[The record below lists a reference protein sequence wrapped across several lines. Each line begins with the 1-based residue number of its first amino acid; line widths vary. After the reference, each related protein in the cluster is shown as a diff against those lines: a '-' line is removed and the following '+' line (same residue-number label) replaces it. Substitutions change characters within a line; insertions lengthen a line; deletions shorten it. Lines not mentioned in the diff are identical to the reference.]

1 MINMIYELDKVIEM
15 FRTADRMISE
25 DSTLLS
31 MSTDQIFYKL
41 DDGSDEM
48 RHIRWGVM
56 TRAKMKELKSFEIQ
70 NIISFLCMIEE
81 RNLLTEYIG
90 FILQSEHN
98 INLLELLLTAYQQGL
113 HNMILPFVK
122 DCIEYESNCC
132 IGQIDNIL
140 ELIQSISDDSDK
152 YSFVDRYASLIV
164 NKKEEEPILE
174 KYISNYT
181 EALEY
186 LVIRI
191 GDKLYNKRRGSAE
204 KWLDIFLNK
213 ELGHCKQIGVGFLHR
228 STYLDYKLFEKY
240 FEFLELHFCND
251 EKLWELLIPIYA
263 RYLLNTNSNLFKVRV
278 KRRLYSIIEDTNK
291 KRIFIQ
297 SIGYWVQKSQDCIEI
312 VDQLVSVSF
321 EKDSQLLQGLDYYLK
336 YKFENNVEETI
347 KILYDIYNINNY
359 KLYERFLTILPQTCS
374 SLKTQ
379 MNDLIILWGNRV
391 LYGTIS
397 EFSLSL
403 DIFMNAIKLEN
414 MKCLFAQEKLNRIEL
429 INILEDILLFTFD
442 GKRIVDLVFSI
453 AEYVKD
459 KDFFFK
465 YCLDKIYVNYG
476 GKLIENAP
484 DYVKSKN
491 EYQSDLAYRL
501 IEYHESFEKRIT
513 LGYED
518 KDFIPLIEHQRI
530 IQEIR
535 LEQNKR
541 INAQAEKNS
550 FFASFFPSRKMKYGK
565 RIAFVQKIGDGGLR
579 YNVSE
584 YENHTIQKEIPC
596 SFINNPAEY
605 KALKIAYLKK
615 RGKNEAYS

>member
-1 MINMIYELDKVIEM
+1 
-15 FRTADRMISE
+15 
-25 DSTLLS
+25 
-31 MSTDQIFYKL
+31 
-41 DDGSDEM
+41 
-48 RHIRWGVM
+48 
-56 TRAKMKELKSFEIQ
+56 
-70 NIISFLCMIEE
+70 
-81 RNLLTEYIG
+81 
-90 FILQSEHN
+90 
-98 INLLELLLTAYQQGL
+98 
-113 HNMILPFVK
+113 
-122 DCIEYESNCC
+122 
-132 IGQIDNIL
+132 
-140 ELIQSISDDSDK
+140 
-152 YSFVDRYASLIV
+152 
-164 NKKEEEPILE
+164 
-174 KYISNYT
+174 
-181 EALEY
+181 
-186 LVIRI
+186 
-191 GDKLYNKRRGSAE
+191 
-204 KWLDIFLNK
+204 
-213 ELGHCKQIGVGFLHR
+213 
-228 STYLDYKLFEKY
+228 
-240 FEFLELHFCND
+240 
-251 EKLWELLIPIYA
+251 
-263 RYLLNTNSNLFKVRV
+263 
-278 KRRLYSIIEDTNK
+278 
-291 KRIFIQ
+291 
-297 SIGYWVQKSQDCIEI
+297 
-312 VDQLVSVSF
+312 
-321 EKDSQLLQGLDYYLK
+321 
-336 YKFENNVEETI
+336 
-347 KILYDIYNINNY
+347 
-359 KLYERFLTILPQTCS
+359 
-374 SLKTQ
+374 